1 MPATVDHVVVLALEN
16 RSFDHLLGFAPHP
29 DPAFDG
35 LLSGGPYTNP
45 PWRGGGPPIPA
56 TPDAKRVLPVDPD
69 HSHAAVMQQLQLQGL
84 GSARR
89 PTMQGFVASYEEKGR
104 GLAPPRFEGLLGP
117 LANWWARRQAA
128 ANPIPDRGREIMRCQ
143 PQGHVAALTAL
154 ALGFGVCS
162 KWFSSVP
169 GETWPN
175 RNFMHAGTSD
185 GTVDNDIRFYFDA
198 TVFDQLERNQRT
210 WRIYYDDT
218 PQVWAFRKL
227 WEGERLANWF
237 PFPDFAR
244 HVEEG
249 ELPHYSFIEPNHRP
263 PVHLPWTPGSG
274 SDHSNNQH
282 PGNNLIPNDA
292 YDADDDHGDGGDFER
307 AEQLIATVYETLR
320 SNPALFERTL
330 LLITYDEHGGCYDH
344 AAPVRAAAP
353 GDPVNRGWLERLVH
367 FLLRRKAEAFDFTLL
382 GPRVPAVMVSPFVP
396 AGAVSDQPRDHACIP
411 ATLRALF
418 APQAGRLT
426 ARDEHAAPFHTL
438 AGLDQPRRAADLPD
452 LSRHLPPTP
461 ATREAMLAAEAAPP
475 GPEPPVPEYYK
486 DFVKLAELVARELPA
501 AEVAATAAPDLGP
514 RARAHQVTMAF
525 TRHADQARTTPP

>member
-69 HSHAAVMQQLQLQGL
+69 HSHDAVMQQLQLQGL
-84 GSARR
+84 GPARR

-117 LANWWARRQAA
+117 LANWWVRRKAA

-143 PQGHVAALTAL
+143 PHAHVAALTTL
-154 ALGFGVCS
+154 ALQFGVCS

-175 RNFMHAGTSD
+175 RNFMHAATSD
-185 GTVDNDIRFYFDA
+185 GTVDNDIRFYFDG
-198 TVFDQLERNQRT
+198 TVFDQLERNRKT

-227 WEGERLANWF
+227 WEGERLGNWF

-244 HVEEG
+244 HVEQG

-274 SDHSNNQH
+274 PEHSNNQH

-292 YDADDDHGDGGDFER
+292 YDAHDDHGDGGDFER
-307 AEQLIATVYETLR
+307 GEQLIATVYETLR

-344 AAPVRAAAP
+344 VAPERAAAP
-353 GDPVNRGWLERLVH
+353 GDSVNRGWLGTLVH
-367 FLLRRKAEAFDFTLL
+367 FLLRRKAKAFDFTLL
-382 GPRVPAVMVSPFVP
+382 GPRVPAVVVSPFVP
-396 AGAVSDQPRDHACIP
+396 AGAVSIDPRDHACIP

-418 APQAGRLT
+418 TPQAGRLT
-426 ARDEHAAPFHTL
+426 GRDEDAAPFHTL
-438 AGLDQPRRAADLPD
+438 AGLDQPRRGADLPD
-452 LSRHLPPTP
+452 LSRLLPPAP
-461 ATREAMLAAEAAPP
+461 ATRATMLAAEAAPP

-486 DFVKLAELVARELPA
+486 DFVKLAELVASELPT
-501 AEVAATAAPDLGP
+501 AEVAAEAAPDLGP